1 MEIKACLFDL
11 DGTLVDSMWM
21 WPEIDREYLAR
32 FGIEYREDIDKDIA
46 GMSFTN
52 TAKYFKE
59 RFRIKDSIEKIK
71 ADWEE
76 MSQNKYANEV
86 RLKKGALEFLKSLK
100 EKGIKT
106 GIGTSNGK
114 AMVDA
119 VVRSLGLDMYIDHI
133 ITSCE
138 VKNSKPAPDIYIELM
153 KKFDTLPEHCLVFED
168 IPAGIMAGKSAGIT
182 TFALEDDFSAKDRH
196 EKMKLAD
203 YYIEDFMQV
212 YEHIKF

>member
-59 RFRIKDSIEKIK
+59 RFKIKDSIEKIK

-76 MSQNKYANEV
+76 MSLHKYANEV
-86 RLKKGALEFLKSLK
+86 RLKKEPWNF
-100 EKGIKT
+100 
-106 GIGTSNGK
+106 
-114 AMVDA
+114 
-119 VVRSLGLDMYIDHI
+119 
-133 ITSCE
+133 
-138 VKNSKPAPDIYIELM
+138 SKVS
-153 KKFDTLPEHCLVFED
+153 KKKV
-168 IPAGIMAGKSAGIT
+168 
-182 TFALEDDFSAKDRH
+182 
-196 EKMKLAD
+196 
-203 YYIEDFMQV
+203 
-212 YEHIKF
+212 